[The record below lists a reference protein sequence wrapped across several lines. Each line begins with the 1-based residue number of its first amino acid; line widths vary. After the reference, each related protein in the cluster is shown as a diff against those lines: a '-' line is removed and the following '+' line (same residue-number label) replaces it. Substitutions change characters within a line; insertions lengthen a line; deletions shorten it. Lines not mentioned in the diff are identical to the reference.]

1 MTLRFGIK
9 AVGAFCSKNFT
20 QDALAENCVKEF
32 KLDAIPPLER
42 RRLGNATKCAFS
54 LMSDLTF
61 RIKPK
66 IIFSSYSGE
75 IYSCS
80 SLLKTLDLESIVSP
94 TQFSLSVLNAT
105 PASIAIATHNQSE
118 ISAISATPSLE
129 YGFINVDSTEETLL
143 IAYEEYLKEDG
154 FAYLMVL
161 VHLDRENYKKEL
173 QLGFEH
179 TDKNSLGKDSLGDM
193 LHPLRFVKNFYSNSA
208 KRWEHYAG
216 NLCWK
221 WNLK

>member
-1 MTLRFGIK
+1 MTLQFGIN

-20 QDALAENCVKEF
+20 QDALADNCVKEF

-54 LMSDLTF
+54 LMPDLTF
-61 RIKPK
+61 RTKPK

-75 IYSCS
+75 IHSCL
-80 SLLKTLDLESIVSP
+80 SLLKTLDLESVVSP

-129 YGFINVDSTEETLL
+129 YGFINADSTEETLL
-143 IAYEEYLKEDG
+143 IAYEEYLNKEG
-154 FAYLMVL
+154 FEYLMVL
-161 VHLDRENYKKEL
+161 VHLDKENYKKEL
-173 QLGFEH
+173 QLGFEY
-179 TDKNSLGKDSLGDM
+179 TNEDSLDDM
-193 LHPLRFVKNFYSNSA
+193 LHPLQFVKQFHSDSA
-208 KRWEHYAG
+208 AQWEHYAG